1 MNALDDLLSSAMN
14 QQAPETQPSSASLS
28 GPEVFNQLMS
38 KSSWKQLSC
47 VCSVWDACESDRE
60 LMGSTNFLT
69 ASTARWHRPCSTARG
84 SFKGGIL
91 YILGVDTDLG
101 SGEGGQSSDLEMKSQ
116 FLHF

>member
-47 VCSVWDACESDRE
+47 VCSGWDACESDRE
-60 LMGSTNFLT
+60 LMGSTNSLT
-69 ASTARWHRPCSTARG
+69 TSTARQHRPCCTARG
-84 SFKGGIL
+84 SLEGGIL

-101 SGEGGQSSDLEMKSQ
+101 SEWGDKAQISR
-116 FLHF
+116 